1 MNAAARLGSD
11 GRGRDGLEGYMMM
24 LARREPKTFAM
35 LLRAVLPMQ
44 LNADF
49 NAQLNQPYETLE
61 EAMAAARQLGLP
73 DTKIYELKDY
83 RRLPP
88 AEPQLPPRAG

>member
-1 MNAAARLGSD
+1 
-11 GRGRDGLEGYMMM
+11 M

-88 AEPQLPPRAG
+88 AEAQLPPEQGRLPPVGVGGERPTS